1 MLTRRKRFLA
11 GRVVRFFPKMVNMRY
26 LWVLQNVP
34 EIAALAAEG
43 VLLFGTIDTWLLWKL
58 SKDGMELSHS
68 PNDWYSY

>member
-1 MLTRRKRFLA
+1 
-11 GRVVRFFPKMVNMRY
+11 MRY

-58 SKDGMELSHS
+58 SKGILQ
-68 PNDWYSY
+68 